1 MKEQRLER
9 VLRIEWAKNK
19 INDDKSLKV
28 QALTPNN

>member
-19 INDDKSLKV
+19 INGKSLKV
-28 QALTPNN
+28 QALTP